1 MNSFFARSSV
11 ALALALSS
19 HAPGAQT
26 YTFAPVTS
34 TSATNDAAA
43 LAQLSMIVDS
53 VSPTQVSFT
62 FHNVGLAALSITDAF
77 IDGTA
82 LASISSIT
90 NGSGVDFAPSSSP
103 PNLPGGN
110 LCSPAFSAVGT
121 LSVGAAPPSQPNGVN
136 PGETATVIYNLA
148 AGESYSSVIAALN
161 TPGDHLRVGIH
172 VQGFSDGGSE
182 SFVTPAP
189 SSGLVILAL
198 SSAFA
203 ARRRR

>member
-121 LSVGAAPPSQPNGVN
+121 LSVGAACMIPKRGSP
-136 PGETATVIYNLA
+136 A
-148 AGESYSSVIAALN
+148 AGDELLEGADKALYAAKSAGRN
-161 TPGDHLRVGIH
+161 RVM
-172 VQGFSDGGSE
+172 VSQ
-182 SFVTPAP
+182 
-189 SSGLVILAL
+189 L
-198 SSAFA
+198 
-203 ARRRR
+203 